1 MQRLSLTCSQL
12 LHAAE
17 PSAAEAAAKHCSSA
31 YCENRLQNSAAAK
44 LTSKHVSV
52 TCCSRRCCL
61 HVHQLS
67 LTVCLSVWLLQATQE
82 MIRLVGLSAT
92 LPNYEDVA
100 AFLRVKPDKGLFYF
114 DNSFRPCPLA
124 QQYIGVSVKKPLQRF
139 QLMNEICY
147 KKVSLQPPAVPAAIH
162 TGAVLILYDMTA

>member
-1 MQRLSLTCSQL
+1 
-12 LHAAE
+12 
-17 PSAAEAAAKHCSSA
+17 
-31 YCENRLQNSAAAK
+31 
-44 LTSKHVSV
+44 
-52 TCCSRRCCL
+52 
-61 HVHQLS
+61 
-67 LTVCLSVWLLQATQE
+67 

-147 KKVSLQPPAVPAAIH
+147 KKVSLQPLAVPAAVY
-162 TGAVLILYDMTA
+162 TGLVPIIRGMTALCCVLLVHLLHALP

>member
-1 MQRLSLTCSQL
+1 MTACS
-12 LHAAE
+12 A
-17 PSAAEAAAKHCSSA
+17 CS
-31 YCENRLQNSAAAK
+31 
-44 LTSKHVSV
+44 
-52 TCCSRRCCL
+52 
-61 HVHQLS
+61 
-67 LTVCLSVWLLQATQE
+67 QATQE

-92 LPNYEDVA
+92 LPNFEDVA

-147 KKVSLQPPAVPAAIH
+147 KKVSFFPLQWSMNSGMLYNAAPYNP
-162 TGAVLILYDMTA
+162 TMSVSSGGASHMIQEACRQPQ

>member
-1 MQRLSLTCSQL
+1 MI
-12 LHAAE
+12 
-17 PSAAEAAAKHCSSA
+17 
-31 YCENRLQNSAAAK
+31 
-44 LTSKHVSV
+44 
-52 TCCSRRCCL
+52 
-61 HVHQLS
+61 
-67 LTVCLSVWLLQATQE
+67 QATQE

-147 KKVSLQPPAVPAAIH
+147 KKVCITYQCHSLQYSMVDVVNSCKHAGFVGISWSACQHGSKSEQVQFQDICGCYAC
-162 TGAVLILYDMTA
+162 

>member
-1 MQRLSLTCSQL
+1 
-12 LHAAE
+12 
-17 PSAAEAAAKHCSSA
+17 
-31 YCENRLQNSAAAK
+31 
-44 LTSKHVSV
+44 
-52 TCCSRRCCL
+52 
-61 HVHQLS
+61 
-67 LTVCLSVWLLQATQE
+67 

-147 KKVSLQPPAVPAAIH
+147 KKVRHETQCHCAQVYVSDLSHRAYQHYESVRAQCIDLCCIACFTAAC
-162 TGAVLILYDMTA
+162 